1 MVNGHKKIIF
11 HIWGNIPIFLYF
23 LSKICYNKTLEQER
37 KRLALSGNSTVDG
50 VRAVE
55 LFYRPIK
62 NTDSGRVTFLQ
73 SQTRLNSPAMGTLMP
88 ADYLP
93 VAQLSDRCVSIFK
106 LAFVQLLQALGKF
119 HEREVDVD
127 WASVFMPA
135 RFLRQTEA
143 PRVVADYCD
152 KFGVKYERVCFEL
165 SSDVLD
171 EADSTAADNVALM
184 RRQGFHFLLT
194 GFGTEGFKMLKTA
207 EFKVDNI
214 MLDGSVA
221 QVLGKSDRYDTCVN
235 SLLNFVFDLNAE
247 VIADGITDD
256 KQVKQLSGM
265 QCLYYS
271 GENAGK
277 YIAERYVRNRN
288 E

>member
-1 MVNGHKKIIF
+1 MN
-11 HIWGNIPIFLYF
+11 
-23 LSKICYNKTLEQER
+23 
-37 KRLALSGNSTVDG
+37 GNSTVDG

-152 KFGVKYERVCFEL
+152 KFGVKYDRVCFEL

-184 RRQGFHFLLT
+184 RRQGIHFLLT

>member
-1 MVNGHKKIIF
+1 MN
-11 HIWGNIPIFLYF
+11 
-23 LSKICYNKTLEQER
+23 
-37 KRLALSGNSTVDG
+37 GNSTVDG

-106 LAFVQLLQALGKF
+106 LAFVQLLKALGKF

-165 SSDVLD
+165 LPDVLD

-194 GFGTEGFKMLKTA
+194 GFVLRALKC
-207 EFKVDNI
+207 
-214 MLDGSVA
+214 L
-221 QVLGKSDRYDTCVN
+221 RP
-235 SLLNFVFDLNAE
+235 
-247 VIADGITDD
+247 
-256 KQVKQLSGM
+256 LS
-265 QCLYYS
+265 S
-271 GENAGK
+271 
-277 YIAERYVRNRN
+277 R
-288 E
+288 

>member
-1 MVNGHKKIIF
+1 M
-11 HIWGNIPIFLYF
+11 
-23 LSKICYNKTLEQER
+23 
-37 KRLALSGNSTVDG
+37 
-50 VRAVE
+50 
-55 LFYRPIK
+55 
-62 NTDSGRVTFLQ
+62 
-73 SQTRLNSPAMGTLMP
+73 
-88 ADYLP
+88 
-93 VAQLSDRCVSIFK
+93 
-106 LAFVQLLQALGKF
+106 
-119 HEREVDVD
+119 
-127 WASVFMPA
+127 
-135 RFLRQTEA
+135 
-143 PRVVADYCD
+143 
-152 KFGVKYERVCFEL
+152 
-165 SSDVLD
+165 LD
-171 EADSTAADNVALM
+171 ESDSTAADNVALM

-256 KQVKQLSGM
+256 KQVKKLSGM

-271 GENAGK
+271 GEKAGK

>member
-1 MVNGHKKIIF
+1 MG
-11 HIWGNIPIFLYF
+11 
-23 LSKICYNKTLEQER
+23 E
-37 KRLALSGNSTVDG
+37 NSTVDG

-73 SQTRLNSPAMGTLMP
+73 SQTRLNSPVMGTLMP

-143 PRVVADYCD
+143 PRV
-152 KFGVKYERVCFEL
+152 
-165 SSDVLD
+165 VLD

>member
-1 MVNGHKKIIF
+1 MN
-11 HIWGNIPIFLYF
+11 
-23 LSKICYNKTLEQER
+23 
-37 KRLALSGNSTVDG
+37 GNSTVDG

-73 SQTRLNSPAMGTLMP
+73 SQTRLNSPVMGTLMP

-106 LAFVQLLQALGKF
+106 LALVQLLQALGKF

-135 RFLRQTEA
+135 RFLRRTEA
-143 PRVVADYCD
+143 PRIAADYCD

-165 SSDVLD
+165 SPDVLNETD
-171 EADSTAADNVALM
+171 GTAADNVALM

>member
-1 MVNGHKKIIF
+1 MG
-11 HIWGNIPIFLYF
+11 
-23 LSKICYNKTLEQER
+23 E
-37 KRLALSGNSTVDG
+37 NSTVDG

-88 ADYLP
+88 A
-93 VAQLSDRCVSIFK
+93 
-106 LAFVQLLQALGKF
+106 
-119 HEREVDVD
+119 
-127 WASVFMPA
+127 

-143 PRVVADYCD
+143 PRVAADYCD

-165 SSDVLD
+165 SPDVLD

-256 KQVKQLSGM
+256 KQVKQLSSM

>member
-1 MVNGHKKIIF
+1 
-11 HIWGNIPIFLYF
+11 
-23 LSKICYNKTLEQER
+23 LEQ
-37 KRLALSGNSTVDG
+37 KGSGFALGENSTVDG

-93 VAQLSDRCVSIFK
+93 VAQLSHRCVSIFK

-143 PRVVADYCD
+143 PRVAADYCD

-165 SSDVLD
+165 SPDVLD
-171 EADSTAADNVALM
+171 
-184 RRQGFHFLLT
+184 
-194 GFGTEGFKMLKTA
+194 
-207 EFKVDNI
+207 
-214 MLDGSVA
+214 
-221 QVLGKSDRYDTCVN
+221 
-235 SLLNFVFDLNAE
+235 
-247 VIADGITDD
+247 
-256 KQVKQLSGM
+256 
-265 QCLYYS
+265 
-271 GENAGK
+271 
-277 YIAERYVRNRN
+277 
-288 E
+288 

>member
-1 MVNGHKKIIF
+1 MKITI
-11 HIWGNIPIFLYF
+11 IGAGKLGVM
-23 LSKICYNKTLEQER
+23 LAKTLTAENHDITIIDINEDKVGKLVEMLDVQGI
-37 KRLALSGNSTVDG
+37 SGSATH
-50 VRAVE
+50 
-55 LFYRPIK
+55 Y
-62 NTDSGRVTFLQ
+62 
-73 SQTRLNSPAMGTLMP
+73 
-88 ADYLP
+88 
-93 VAQLSDRCVSIFK
+93 
-106 LAFVQLLQALGKF
+106 
-119 HEREVDVD
+119 
-127 WASVFMPA
+127 
-135 RFLRQTEA
+135 
-143 PRVVADYCD
+143 
-152 KFGVKYERVCFEL
+152 
-165 SSDVLD
+165 DVLD
-171 EADSTAADNVALM
+171 EADSTVADNVALM

-214 MLDGSVA
+214 MLYGSVA

>member
-1 MVNGHKKIIF
+1 MN
-11 HIWGNIPIFLYF
+11 
-23 LSKICYNKTLEQER
+23 
-37 KRLALSGNSTVDG
+37 GNSTVDG

-62 NTDSGRVTFLQ
+62 IPIAAGSLFAVANKAQFSCYGYAHACGL
-73 SQTRLNSPAMGTLMP
+73 S
-88 ADYLP
+88 P

-135 RFLRQTEA
+135 RFLRKTEA
-143 PRVVADYCD
+143 PRVAADYCD

-194 GFGTEGFKMLKTA
+194 GFGTEVLK
-207 EFKVDNI
+207 
-214 MLDGSVA
+214 
-221 QVLGKSDRYDTCVN
+221 C
-235 SLLNFVFDLNAE
+235 
-247 VIADGITDD
+247 
-256 KQVKQLSGM
+256 
-265 QCLYYS
+265 
-271 GENAGK
+271 
-277 YIAERYVRNRN
+277 
-288 E
+288 

>member
-1 MVNGHKKIIF
+1 MIF

>member
-1 MVNGHKKIIF
+1 M
-11 HIWGNIPIFLYF
+11 
-23 LSKICYNKTLEQER
+23 EQ
-37 KRLALSGNSTVDG
+37 KGSGFALGENSTVDG

-73 SQTRLNSPAMGTLMP
+73 SQTRLNSPVMGTLMP

-119 HEREVDVD
+119 HERD
-127 WASVFMPA
+127 
-135 RFLRQTEA
+135 
-143 PRVVADYCD
+143 
-152 KFGVKYERVCFEL
+152 
-165 SSDVLD
+165 
-171 EADSTAADNVALM
+171 VALM
-184 RRQGFHFLLT
+184 RRQGFHFMLT

-214 MLDGSVA
+214 MLDGSVV

>member
-11 HIWGNIPIFLYF
+11 HIWGNSPTFLYF

-73 SQTRLNSPAMGTLMP
+73 SQTRLNSPVMGTLMP

-106 LAFVQLLQALGKF
+106 LALVQLLQALGKF

-143 PRVVADYCD
+143 PRIVADYCD

-235 SLLNFVFDLNAE
+235 SLLSFVFDLNAE

>member
-1 MVNGHKKIIF
+1 M
-11 HIWGNIPIFLYF
+11 
-23 LSKICYNKTLEQER
+23 EQKESGF
-37 KRLALSGNSTVDG
+37 ALGENSTVDG

-93 VAQLSDRCVSIFK
+93 VAQLSHRCVSIFK
-106 LAFVQLLQALGKF
+106 LALVQLLQALGKF

-165 SSDVLD
+165 SPDVLD

>member
-1 MVNGHKKIIF
+1 M
-11 HIWGNIPIFLYF
+11 
-23 LSKICYNKTLEQER
+23 EQEGSGF
-37 KRLALSGNSTVDG
+37 ALGENSTVDG

-93 VAQLSDRCVSIFK
+93 VAQLSDQCISIFK

-119 HEREVDVD
+119 HEREIDVD

-135 RFLRQTEA
+135 RFLRLTDA
-143 PRVVADYCD
+143 PRVMADYCD
-152 KFGVKYERVCFEL
+152 KFGVKYENVCFEL
-165 SSDVLD
+165 SPNVLD
-171 EADSTAADNVALM
+171 ETDGTVTDNVALM

-194 GFGTEGFKMLKTA
+194 GFGGADFRMLKVA

-221 QVLGKSDRYDTCVN
+221 EVLGKSDRYDTCVG
-235 SLLNFVFDLNAE
+235 SLLNFIFDLNAE
-247 VIADGITDD
+247 AVADGIADD

-265 QCLYYS
+265 QCLYFS
-271 GENAGK
+271 GDNAGK
-277 YIAERYVRNRN
+277 YVAERYVRKRN

>member
-1 MVNGHKKIIF
+1 MRLLKILAI
-11 HIWGNIPIFLYF
+11 ILIAIVAAAYAVSYF
-23 LSKICYNKTLEQER
+23 YDKYGSFTVKISKYDMINQGLTLSETPDYNT
-37 KRLALSGNSTVDG
+37 SNS
-50 VRAVE
+50 
-55 LFYRPIK
+55 
-62 NTDSGRVTFLQ
+62 
-73 SQTRLNSPAMGTLMP
+73 RLNADILYDMTNISGEDLPDNIDKINGSHNGEGYIAYTFYLINSGKDTLSYDSEMTIEN
-88 ADYLP
+88 
-93 VAQLSDRCVSIFK
+93 V
-106 LAFVQLLQALGKF
+106 
-119 HEREVDVD
+119 
-127 WASVFMPA
+127 
-135 RFLRQTEA
+135 TN
-143 PRVVADYCD
+143 
-152 KFGVKYERVCFEL
+152 GV
-165 SSDVLD
+165 D

>member
-1 MVNGHKKIIF
+1 M
-11 HIWGNIPIFLYF
+11 
-23 LSKICYNKTLEQER
+23 
-37 KRLALSGNSTVDG
+37 
-50 VRAVE
+50 
-55 LFYRPIK
+55 
-62 NTDSGRVTFLQ
+62 
-73 SQTRLNSPAMGTLMP
+73 
-88 ADYLP
+88 
-93 VAQLSDRCVSIFK
+93 
-106 LAFVQLLQALGKF
+106 
-119 HEREVDVD
+119 DVD

-165 SSDVLD
+165 SPDVLD
-171 EADSTAADNVALM
+171 EADSTAADNLALM

-221 QVLGKSDRYDTCVN
+221 QVLGKSDRDDTCVN

>member
-1 MVNGHKKIIF
+1 M
-11 HIWGNIPIFLYF
+11 
-23 LSKICYNKTLEQER
+23 EQKESGF
-37 KRLALSGNSTVDG
+37 ALGENSTVDG

-73 SQTRLNSPAMGTLMP
+73 LQTRLNSPAMGTLMP

-106 LAFVQLLQALGKF
+106 LALVQLLQALGKF
-119 HEREVDVD
+119 HEREADVD

-143 PRVVADYCD
+143 PRIAADYCD

-165 SSDVLD
+165 SPDVLD
-171 EADSTAADNVALM
+171 EADSTA
-184 RRQGFHFLLT
+184 
-194 GFGTEGFKMLKTA
+194 
-207 EFKVDNI
+207 
-214 MLDGSVA
+214 A

-235 SLLNFVFDLNAE
+235 SLLSFVFDLNAE

>member
-1 MVNGHKKIIF
+1 M
-11 HIWGNIPIFLYF
+11 
-23 LSKICYNKTLEQER
+23 
-37 KRLALSGNSTVDG
+37 SGISTVDG

-143 PRVVADYCD
+143 PRVAADYCD

-165 SSDVLD
+165 SPDVLD

>member
-1 MVNGHKKIIF
+1 M
-11 HIWGNIPIFLYF
+11 
-23 LSKICYNKTLEQER
+23 
-37 KRLALSGNSTVDG
+37 
-50 VRAVE
+50 
-55 LFYRPIK
+55 
-62 NTDSGRVTFLQ
+62 
-73 SQTRLNSPAMGTLMP
+73 
-88 ADYLP
+88 
-93 VAQLSDRCVSIFK
+93 
-106 LAFVQLLQALGKF
+106 GKF

-143 PRVVADYCD
+143 PRIAADYCD

-165 SSDVLD
+165 SPDVLD

-194 GFGTEGFKMLKTA
+194 GFGAEGFKMLKTA

>member
-1 MVNGHKKIIF
+1 MN
-11 HIWGNIPIFLYF
+11 
-23 LSKICYNKTLEQER
+23 
-37 KRLALSGNSTVDG
+37 GNSTVDG

-73 SQTRLNSPAMGTLMP
+73 SQTRLNSPVMGTLMP

-93 VAQLSDRCVSIFK
+93 VAQLSDQCLSIFK
-106 LAFVQLLQALGKF
+106 LALVQLLQALGKF

-143 PRVVADYCD
+143 PRIATDYCD

-165 SSDVLD
+165 SPDVLD
-171 EADSTAADNVALM
+171 ESDSSSADNVALM

-194 GFGTEGFKMLKTA
+194 GFGTEDFKML
-207 EFKVDNI
+207 KVDNI

-256 KQVKQLSGM
+256 KQVKKLSGM

-271 GENAGK
+271 GEKAGK

>member
-1 MVNGHKKIIF
+1 MGKRVHACKI
-11 HIWGNIPIFLYF
+11 
-23 LSKICYNKTLEQER
+23 
-37 KRLALSGNSTVDG
+37 
-50 VRAVE
+50 
-55 LFYRPIK
+55 
-62 NTDSGRVTFLQ
+62 
-73 SQTRLNSPAMGTLMP
+73 
-88 ADYLP
+88 
-93 VAQLSDRCVSIFK
+93 
-106 LAFVQLLQALGKF
+106 
-119 HEREVDVD
+119 
-127 WASVFMPA
+127 
-135 RFLRQTEA
+135 LRQTEA

-152 KFGVKYERVCFEL
+152 KFDVKYERVCFEL